1 MSHRCRSS
9 RAAFSSILV
18 NLFSEA
24 VLQSW
29 LSVAYPDTFP
39 PGLCL
44 KMQIY
49 FRCLVTML
57 IPPLQVKD
65 YEVKKTLS
73 SAHLSSSQRDKNL

>member
-1 MSHRCRSS
+1 M
-9 RAAFSSILV
+9 

-39 PGLCL
+39 PGSCL
-44 KMQIY
+44 KMQLY

-65 YEVKKTLS
+65 NEVKKTLS
-73 SAHLSSSQRDKNL
+73 SDQLSSSPHDYNL

>member
-1 MSHRCRSS
+1 M
-9 RAAFSSILV
+9 

-44 KMQIY
+44 RMQPY

-65 YEVKKTLS
+65 GQVKKTFSSDQLS
-73 SAHLSSSQRDKNL
+73 SKRALTVPEPVLNLPLIRRG